1 MAVAFLC
8 GYLLAPGK
16 YIKCCND
23 GFFNVST
30 VVDAMSGSFV
40 STSLVVMQ
48 LDDTVSCSA
57 APF

>member
-8 GYLLAPGK
+8 GYLLALGK

-23 GFFNVST
+23 GFFNVSS
-30 VVDAMSGSFV
+30 VADAMPGSFV
-40 STSLVVMQ
+40 STSLVLMQ
-48 LDDTVSCSA
+48 LDDTVSCSV